1 MPRVVRIPG
10 LKEPLTFP
18 TGTPT
23 EDIYAAIADRL
34 FPVEEAPPPPKEAP
48 GFFGAFGEGITTLG
62 NVPEALRY
70 LYEPSGATRKEA
82 AATTESPYEYQ
93 QISEIGGVGDVG
105 RFIKEQAGQA
115 AGFIAAPV
123 AAAKAASAAT
133 PASLPFVGR
142 AAKPIAAATAFL
154 GTAGAQYLSNTA
166 GRQAAEQEKRVKEG
180 QAPEMPEVTKMLLTS
195 AGQAGLDYAG
205 FRLFKPLGEL
215 IGLSGKEMI
224 KKQADDIVETAIEEG
239 AEAAAKKLIGK
250 QSVLKGAAYG
260 AAVEA
265 AQEPIQQLLERY
277 GAGLALDSDEAIK
290 EYFEAAI
297 AGGLLGGPIG
307 GVSTVMS
314 NYQNDAY
321 SKDTLKNLA
330 DAIRGGKDP
339 KTEWN
344 KDARKAVLAEAKPIS
359 LLDEKGDVISI
370 TPEFLSTLGV
380 NPSAKSIMGTPIEDI
395 VGQSA
400 TDPGVMTT
408 LQKFFNAKLKET
420 NEQIQRK
427 DITDEERADLVTL
440 HSQLATGLKTFT
452 QQRMK
457 AAVEKGKATKAAK
470 AAATAGV
477 TPEAKPTPND
487 ALAVLESDIQ
497 KSFGDDADRVFDLAN
512 KLMANEAVTDRAA
525 ALAQATKEVAQ
536 QNAADAQA
544 EAEAEAETA
553 VVPEPTET
561 VQESA
566 DKIAEQEA
574 AKAEETVTPQP
585 EVGFKTAQGSLYS
598 VDEQGKT
605 ARTKLSEGKGKGTT
619 YEPHPVLYVNPKDA
633 QSILGDMQS
642 GSMNKAAG
650 KKSNSVRLGYVLDN
664 TFKPVTEVS
673 QIPEGANAV
682 VAVIDNNTN
691 QAVGVYPAKLDPEVG
706 LSPIEKLYN
715 PDGTANTHVGNQIVE
730 IFGKPTGA
738 KPTPAPEVTAIPEP
752 TPEVAEQMT
761 YLREELGMDGLASA
775 ISSRPAQE
783 QVALSKQVTE
793 TLDQISQ
800 LEKNRTALRAQND
813 QASIKAVTEQ
823 IRKLENSLD
832 DLEYSLTETPN
843 TREQVQEA
851 IKANGNA
858 TEANKIS
865 TDIRKDM
872 CD

>member
-1 MPRVVRIPG
+1 MAKEKFVRLPDG
-10 LKEPLTFP
+10 RELTFP
-18 TGTPT
+18 VSMS
-23 EDIYAAIADRL
+23 DAAIQEKILGEL
-34 FPVEEAPPPPKEAP
+34 FKVTEYEEVPVPKKAPS
-48 GFFGAFGEGITTLG
+48 FFQAFGEGATTLG

-133 PASLPFVGR
+133 PASLPYVGR

-224 KKQADDIVETAIEEG
+224 KKRADDILETAIEEG

-290 EYFEAAI
+290 EYFESAI

-380 NPSAKSIMGTPIEDI
+380 NPSAKSIMGTPIENI
-395 VGQSA
+395 IGQSA
-400 TDPGVMTT
+400 NDPGAVTA
-408 LQKFFNAKLKET
+408 LQKFFNEKLKET
-420 NEQIQRK
+420 NEAIQRK
-427 DITDEERADLVTL
+427 DITDEERTDLVTL

-452 QQRMK
+452 QQQRII
-457 AAVEKGKATKAAK
+457 GKATKATK

-477 TPEAKPTPND
+477 TPEAKLTPDD

-497 KSFGDDADRVFDLAN
+497 KSFGDDAGRVFDLADE
-512 KLMANEAVTDRAA
+512 LMSKGVATDRAA

-536 QNAADAQA
+536 QKAADVQA
-544 EAEAEAETA
+544 AAETEAETA
-553 VVPEPTET
+553 VMPEPTET

-738 KPTPAPEVTAIPEP
+738 RPTPAPEVTAEP
-752 TPEVAEQMT
+752 TPEVTPEAADADT
-761 YLREELGMDGLASA
+761 RIRYYLGDKFASA

-783 QVALSKQVTE
+783 QVALTKQVTE
-793 TLDQISQ
+793 TLDQIDQ
-800 LEKNRTALRAQND
+800 LEKNRTVLRAQND

>member
-18 TGTPT
+18 SGTAT

-48 GFFGAFGEGITTLG
+48 SFFQALGEGATTLG
-62 NVPEALRY
+62 NIPEALRY
-70 LYEPSGATRKEA
+70 LYEPSATARKEA

-105 RFIKEQAGQA
+105 RFVKEQAGQA

-123 AAAKAASAAT
+123 AAA
-133 PASLPFVGR
+133 
-142 AAKPIAAATAFL
+142 AAAGAVSGPFAPIVAPAAFL
-154 GTAGAQYLSNTA
+154 TVAGAQYLSNTA

-180 QAPEMPEVTKMLLTS
+180 KAPEMPEVTKMLLTS
-195 AGQAGLDYAG
+195 TGQAGLDLVG
-205 FRLFKPLGEL
+205 FRLFKPLGNL
-215 IGLSGKEMI
+215 IGLGGKEMVAR
-224 KKQADDIVETAIEEG
+224 QANDIVETAIEEG

-260 AAVEA
+260 AAIEA

-277 GAGLALDSDEAIK
+277 GAGLELDSDEAIK
-290 EYFEAAI
+290 EYFESAI
-297 AGGLLGGPIG
+297 AGGLLGAPLG
-307 GVSTVMS
+307 GVSTAMS
-314 NYQNDAY
+314 NYQKDAY

-420 NEQIQRK
+420 NEGIQRK

-457 AAVEKGKATKAAK
+457 AAIEKGKATKAAK

-477 TPEAKPTPND
+477 TPEAKPTPDD

-497 KSFGDDADRVFDLAN
+497 KSFGEDSQRVFDLADE
-512 KLMANEAVTDRAA
+512 LMSKGVVTDRAA

-536 QNAADAQA
+536 QKAADVQA
-544 EAEAEAETA
+544 ETEVESNIIDATKKFEDKQEADLEAEILETEQQRGQA
-553 VVPEPTET
+553 VLTPEVNNE
-561 VQESA
+561 VQEALNLAKQAIVENST
-566 DKIAEQEA
+566 IEQRGPTFFPEDT
-574 AKAEETVTPQP
+574 TV
-585 EVGFKTAQGSLYS
+585 AQEFVAG
-598 VDEQGKT
+598 VEQIYAG
-605 ARTKLSEGKGKGTT
+605 LEKGTLP
-619 YEPHPVLYVNPKDA
+619 YAA
-633 QSILGDMQS
+633 QTIENLRTQANNLS
-642 GSMNKAAG
+642 K
-650 KKSNSVRLGYVLDN
+650 
-664 TFKPVTEVS
+664 TFKER
-673 QIPEGANAV
+673 IA
-682 VAVIDNNTN
+682 DR
-691 QAVGVYPAKLDPEVG
+691 
-706 LSPIEKLYN
+706 EKL
-715 PDGTANTHVGNQIVE
+715 E
-730 IFGKPTGA
+730 KKKPEL
-738 KPTPAPEVTAIPEP
+738 KVVKPEVTAIPEP

-858 TEANKIS
+858 AEANKIS

>member
-48 GFFGAFGEGITTLG
+48 SFFQALGEGATTLG
-62 NVPEALRY
+62 NIPEALRY
-70 LYEPSGATRKEA
+70 LYEPSATARKEA

-105 RFIKEQAGQA
+105 RFVKEQAGQA

-123 AAAKAASAAT
+123 AAA
-133 PASLPFVGR
+133 
-142 AAKPIAAATAFL
+142 AAAGAVSGPFAPIVAPAAFL
-154 GTAGAQYLSNTA
+154 TVAGAQYLSNTA

-180 QAPEMPEVTKMLLTS
+180 KAPEMPEVTKMLLTS
-195 AGQAGLDYAG
+195 TGQAGLDLVG
-205 FRLFKPLGEL
+205 FRLFKPLGNL
-215 IGLSGKEMI
+215 IGLGGKEMVAR
-224 KKQADDIVETAIEEG
+224 QANDIVETAIEEG

-260 AAVEA
+260 AAIEA

-277 GAGLALDSDEAIK
+277 GAGLELDSDEAIK
-290 EYFEAAI
+290 EYFESAI
-297 AGGLLGGPIG
+297 AGGLLGAPLG
-307 GVSTVMS
+307 GVSTAMS
-314 NYQNDAY
+314 NYQKDAY

-420 NEQIQRK
+420 NEGIQRK

-477 TPEAKPTPND
+477 TPEVKPTPDD

-497 KSFGDDADRVFDLAN
+497 KSFGEDAQQVFDLADE
-512 KLMANEAVTDRAA
+512 LMAKGVATDRAN

-536 QNAADAQA
+536 QKAADKQA
-544 EAEAEAETA
+544 EAEAP
-553 VVPEPTET
+553 VVPKPIET

-574 AKAEETVTPQP
+574 AP
-585 EVGFKTAQGSLYS
+585 EVAPEAGERSEAYTAVKAMKEKIDDLMRQSS
-598 VDEQGKT
+598 EAQDEIMSIG
-605 ARTKLSEGKGKGTT
+605 RTKRGSSNDKRKQELLEKRNTLGRETGDLLFKFDKAKDE
-619 YEPHPVLYVNPKDA
+619 YIKNNPEEVA
-633 QSILGDMQS
+633 RIQAE
-642 GSMNKAAG
+642 KAA
-650 KKSNSVRLGYVLDN
+650 
-664 TFKPVTEVS
+664 
-673 QIPEGANAV
+673 AA
-682 VAVIDNNTN
+682 
-691 QAVGVYPAKLDPEVG
+691 
-706 LSPIEKLYN
+706 
-715 PDGTANTHVGNQIVE
+715 
-730 IFGKPTGA
+730 
-738 KPTPAPEVTAIPEP
+738 PAPEVTAEAPPSLMPEP